1 MDSENQSESDKMR
14 NYLYFQIE
22 RKLTNQAV
30 DYLEQLEDLV
40 HEGFPI
46 NYNRMRKRI
55 LDKLNNS
62 KMEISDTVKKLDIKL
77 R

>member
-1 MDSENQSESDKMR
+1 MDSENQSDKMR
-14 NYLYFQIE
+14 DYLYFQIE
-22 RKLTNQAV
+22 RKLTNQSV

-40 HEGFPI
+40 DEGFPI

-62 KMEISDTVKKLDIKL
+62 KNEIADTIKKLDIKL